1 MLKSLFGSI
10 ISFRKLEWLSSPI
23 MQYKDY
29 GVART
34 ALSFWQA
41 ETATRK
47 GGYPFQPL
55 LLIQTTFC
63 PSMALFSEFLEET

>member
-1 MLKSLFGSI
+1 
-10 ISFRKLEWLSSPI
+10 

-34 ALSFWQA
+34 VLSFWQA

-47 GGYPFQPL
+47 GNYPFQPL
-55 LLIQTTFC
+55 LLIQATFC